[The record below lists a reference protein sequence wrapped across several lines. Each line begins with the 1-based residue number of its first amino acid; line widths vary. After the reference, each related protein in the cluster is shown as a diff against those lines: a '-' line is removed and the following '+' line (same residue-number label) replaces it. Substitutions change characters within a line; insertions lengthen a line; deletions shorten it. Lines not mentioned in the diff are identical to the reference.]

1 MSPVDH
7 FDAIVIGAGQAGVP
21 LSVCLAVEKGMRTAL
36 VEREHV
42 GGTCINE
49 GCTPTKTMIASARVA
64 YLTRRAIDYGIH
76 TGAVRVDLARI
87 RQRKRDIVNSW
98 REGSERRLQRT
109 PGLELVSGEAT
120 FVGPKTVEVQ
130 MQTGQLRRL
139 AADMIFINT
148 GCRPAKPPVRGLDSV
163 PALDSTSIMELEAVP
178 EHLLI
183 LGGGYV
189 GLEFGQMFRRFG
201 SAVTIIQR
209 QKQLLPQ
216 EDTDVAEE
224 VAKILREDG
233 IEVLLSSEALS
244 VERDS
249 KGGILLT
256 VRAPAG
262 ERTLEGSHLLVAAGR
277 VPNTDRLDLAAA
289 GVQIDTHGFIQA
301 NERLETNVPGIYAL
315 GDVKGGPA
323 FTHISYDD
331 FRIIRTNLIR
341 GGRGG
346 HTRTTGR
353 SVPYTIFIDPQL
365 GRVGLTEREAR
376 AKGYNIRVAKLPM
389 SHVARAIEVDE
400 TRGFMK
406 AVVDADT
413 DQILGCAILGIEGG
427 EVMGILQ
434 VAIMSKVPYTII
446 QDDIFSH
453 PTLSEA
459 LNNLFLGW
467 ETAPK
472 EVMLSQTAY
481 SASVM
486 RKAQAGSS

>member
-1 MSPVDH
+1 MSSDH
-7 FDAIVIGAGQAGVP
+7 YGAIVIGAGQAGVP
-21 LSVCLAVEKGMRTAL
+21 LSVCLAVEKGMTTAL

-49 GCTPTKTMIASARVA
+49 GCTPTKTMVASARVA
-64 YLTRRAIDYGIH
+64 YLAKRAGDYGIH
-76 TGAVRVDLARI
+76 PGPVTVDMTRI

-98 REGSERRLQRT
+98 RDGSRQRLERTKGLSLVMGEASFADAHSVDVRLSDGGTRRL
-109 PGLELVSGEAT
+109 S
-120 FVGPKTVEVQ
+120 
-130 MQTGQLRRL
+130 
-139 AADMIFINT
+139 ADMLFINT
-148 GCRPAKPPVRGLDSV
+148 GVRPAKPSLPGLESV
-163 PALDSTSIMELEAVP
+163 PKLDSTSIMELETVP

-183 LGGGYV
+183 IGGGYI

-209 QKQLLPQ
+209 HRQLVPQ
-216 EDTDVAEE
+216 EDADVAEE
-224 VAKILREDG
+224 VAKILQEDG
-233 IEVLLSSEALS
+233 IEVQLDSEPVG
-244 VERDS
+244 VEQDAQSR
-249 KGGILLT
+249 IRLT
-256 VRAPAG
+256 VGGPAG
-262 ERTLEGSHLLVAAGR
+262 PRTLVGSHLLVAAGR
-277 VPNTDRLDLAAA
+277 VPNTDRLNLGAA
-289 GVQIDTHGFIQA
+289 GVHIDKRGFIQV

-331 FRIIRTNLIR
+331 FRIIRTNLVR

-376 AKGYNIRVAKLPM
+376 AKGHNIRVAKLPM

-434 VAIMSKVPYTII
+434 VAMRGKVPYTIL

-459 LNNLFLGW
+459 LNNLFLAW
-467 ETAPK
+467 EKAPM
-472 EVMLSQTAY
+472 EVMLSQVSY
-481 SASVM
+481 SASM
-486 RKAQAGSS
+486 EAEPEART